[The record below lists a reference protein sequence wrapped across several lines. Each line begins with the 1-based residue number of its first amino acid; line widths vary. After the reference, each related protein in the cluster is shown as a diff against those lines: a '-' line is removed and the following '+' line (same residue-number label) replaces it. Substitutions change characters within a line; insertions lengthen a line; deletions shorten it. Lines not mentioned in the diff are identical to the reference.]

1 MSNLKPKQKI
11 EKKVEDVFFLRPF
24 VVSSE
29 ESIFVAKVLKIRI
42 EFETNGAD
50 DLGRQLL
57 ADPEPREEGC
67 D

>member
-1 MSNLKPKQKI
+1 M
-11 EKKVEDVFFLRPF
+11 VFFLRPF

-29 ESIFVAKVLKIRI
+29 ESIFVAKLKIRI

-50 DLGRQLL
+50 NLGRQLV
-57 ADPEPREEGC
+57 ADPEPWEEGC